1 MDSGTIFLV
10 VLVVLLAMAFL
21 FLYATARRRDTDQ
34 ALSTLP
40 DSVGPDNVDLSTAGM
55 TEEEAASS
63 GALVPA
69 GEASAAPTRTGRELE
84 KAVALERRQ
93 APPPVST
100 PPAPPPAIPD
110 EETLG
115 VTRRQVLNRGI
126 VTGMVLGITGFG
138 GASLAMLWPTL
149 SGGFG
154 AKINVGKAEDVLG
167 QIAQTKEPF
176 YYAAGRFYIN
186 PYPKEAVGNAK
197 KIAAYAAVTDGY
209 AAGFVAL
216 YQKCVHLG
224 CRVPWCKTSQW
235 FECPCHGSQYNR
247 VGEKKG
253 GPAPRGLDR
262 FRVIADGGSVVVDTS
277 LIIPGP
283 PIGTN
288 TTGQEAEGP
297 HCIGA
302 LAEK

>member
-1 MDSGTIFLV
+1 MDSGTTFLV
-10 VLVVLLAMAFL
+10 AIVAVLALAFL
-21 FLYATARRRDTDQ
+21 FLFATTRRRDAERAVETAAEPARQ
-34 ALSTLP
+34 AET
-40 DSVGPDNVDLSTAGM
+40 
-55 TEEEAASS
+55 
-63 GALVPA
+63 ALVPA
-69 GEASAAPTRTGRELE
+69 EQGAAPRTGRELE
-84 KAVALERRQ
+84 RAVALERQR
-93 APPPVST
+93 T
-100 PPAPPPAIPD
+100 PSSPAAPPPALPSIPD

-126 VTGMVLGITGFG
+126 VTGMLLSISGFS
-138 GASLAMLWPTL
+138 GAMLAMLWPSL

-154 AKINVGKAEDVLG
+154 AKIRAGSVDEVLG
-167 QIAQTKEPF
+167 QIAQTKEP
-176 YYAAGRFYIN
+176 YYNAAGRFYLN
-186 PYPKEAVGNAK
+186 PYPKEAVDAARGV
-197 KIAAYAAVTDGY
+197 AAYAAVVDGY
-209 AAGFVAL
+209 EDGFVAL

-262 FRVIADGGSVVVDTS
+262 FKVSVEGGAVVVDTG
-277 LIIPGP
+277 LIIAGP

-288 TTGQEAEGP
+288 TTGQESEGP

-302 LAEK
+302 VAGGH

>member
-1 MDSGTIFLV
+1 LDSSIIFLLAIV
-10 VLVVLLAMAFL
+10 ALLGLMFL
-21 FLYATARRRDTDQ
+21 FLFVTSRRRDAERAAD
-34 ALSTLP
+34 ASP
-40 DSVGPDNVDLSTAGM
+40 GI
-55 TEEEAASS
+55 EERAEAAT
-63 GALVPA
+63 AHLPVPM
-69 GEASAAPTRTGRELE
+69 GHGSASGRELE
-84 KAVALERRQ
+84 RAVALERRGTQ
-93 APPPVST
+93 EIAPDA
-100 PPAPPPAIPD
+100 PPAPLPAPLD
-110 EETLG
+110 EEALG

-126 VTGMVLGITGFG
+126 IGTFTLAISGFG
-138 GASLAMLWPTL
+138 AACVAMLWPSL

-154 AKINVGKAEDVLG
+154 SKIRVGKFDEIIDE
-167 QIAQTKEPF
+167 INEKKEPF
-176 YYAAGRFYIN
+176 YLAAGRLYIN
-186 PYPKEAVGNAK
+186 PYPKDATEKAKSVLAYSAVLEGYEAGV
-197 KIAAYAAVTDGY
+197 
-209 AAGFVAL
+209 VAL

-262 FRVIADGGSVVVDTS
+262 FAATVEGGMVVVDTKTV
-277 LIIPGP
+277 IPGP

-302 LAEK
+302 ASEH

>member
-1 MDSGTIFLV
+1 LENATILLV
-10 VLVVLLAMAFL
+10 VLAALAVMMAV
-21 FLYATARRRDTDQ
+21 FLYATARRRDTSR
-34 ALSTLP
+34 ALRGAPPEVAEP
-40 DSVGPDNVDLSTAGM
+40 DSDPNRLPVPVG
-55 TEEEAASS
+55 
-63 GALVPA
+63 
-69 GEASAAPTRTGRELE
+69 AAPQTGKELE
-84 KAVALERRQ
+84 RAVALERAGRGAPDVS
-93 APPPVST
+93 APPP
-100 PPAPPPAIPD
+100 PPALPPD
-110 EETLG
+110 EESLG

-126 VTGMVLGITGFG
+126 VTTMVLALSGFGAGMV
-138 GASLAMLWPTL
+138 AMLWPSL

-154 AKINVGKAEDVLG
+154 AKIRAGKVDEVLDA
-167 QIAQTKEPF
+167 INTKKEPF
-176 YYAAGRFYIN
+176 YVGAGRFYIQ
-186 PYPKEAVGNAK
+186 PYPKEAVAAAK
-197 KIAAYAAVTDGY
+197 KVGSYAAVVEGY
-209 AAGFVAL
+209 DQGFVAL

-262 FRVIADGGSVVVDTS
+262 FVVSVDGGAVVVDTKQV
-277 LIIPGP
+277 IPGP

-302 LAEK
+302 VAHH

>member
-1 MDSGTIFLV
+1 MDNGTIFLLAV
-10 VLVVLLAMAFL
+10 VALLALAFL
-21 FLYATARRRDTDQ
+21 FLFVTSRRRDLDR

-40 DSVGPDNVDLSTAGM
+40 DDVEPT
-55 TEEEAASS
+55 
-63 GALVPA
+63 
-69 GEASAAPTRTGRELE
+69 AAPPVLATAQGTRSGRELE
-84 KAVALERRQ
+84 RSVALERRRE
-93 APPPVST
+93 PPVSPT
-100 PPAPPPAIPD
+100 APPHVPAVPD

-126 VTGMVLGITGFG
+126 VASMLLAIGGFS
-138 GASLAMLWPTL
+138 GAMLAMLWPSLT
-149 SGGFG
+149 GGFG
-154 AKINVGKAEDVLG
+154 AKVRAGTKEEVLSE
-167 QIAQTKEPF
+167 IAATKEPF

-186 PYPKEAVGNAK
+186 PYPQEAVAAAK
-197 KIAAYAAVTDGY
+197 KVTAYGAVIEGY
-209 AAGFVAL
+209 EQGLVAI

-224 CRVPWCKTSQW
+224 CRVPWCAASQW

-262 FRVIADGGSVVVDTS
+262 FRVTLEGGQVVVDTS
-277 LIIPGP
+277 QIIPGP

-297 HCIGA
+297 HCIGPGG
-302 LAEK
+302 E

>member
-1 MDSGTIFLV
+1 MDSGTILMV
-10 VLVVLLAMAFL
+10 AIVALLGLAFL
-21 FLYATARRRDTDQ
+21 FLFATGRRRDLDR
-34 ALSTLP
+34 ALETLP
-40 DSVGPDNVDLSTAGM
+40 EEPVEVGAPTAGGSRSG
-55 TEEEAASS
+55 TEPGTSVA
-63 GALVPA
+63 V
-69 GEASAAPTRTGRELE
+69 AAPGTATEHRTGRELE
-84 KAVALERRQ
+84 RSVALERRREG
-93 APPPVST
+93 APAPSPPP
-100 PPAPPPAIPD
+100 PPPAIPD

-126 VTGMVLGITGFG
+126 VVGMLLGISGFG
-138 GASLAMLWPTL
+138 ASMVAMLWPTL

-154 AKINVGKAEDVLG
+154 AKIRVGTVGEVMD
-167 QIAQTKEPF
+167 QINQTKEPF
-176 YYAAGRFYIN
+176 YQAAGRFYIN
-186 PYPKEAVGNAK
+186 PYPKEAVPAAK
-197 KIAAYAAVTDGY
+197 SITAYGALIEGY
-209 AAGFVAL
+209 EAGLVAI

-253 GPAPRGLDR
+253 GPAPRGLDH
-262 FRVIADGGSVVVDTS
+262 FRLTVEGGQVVVDTG

-288 TTGQEAEGP
+288 TTGQESEGP

-302 LAEK
+302 VSEH

>member
-1 MDSGTIFLV
+1 MDSGTIFLLAIVGV
-10 VLVVLLAMAFL
+10 VIAAFL
-21 FLYATARRRDTDQ
+21 FLFATARRRDVDR
-34 ALSTLP
+34 AIDTLP
-40 DSVGPDNVDLSTAGM
+40 VED
-55 TEEEAASS
+55 TEESA
-63 GALVPA
+63 V
-69 GEASAAPTRTGRELE
+69 AAPVLATVHGTRTGRELE
-84 KAVALERRQ
+84 RSVALERRQ
-93 APPPVST
+93 EVRTPSAAPPP
-100 PPAPPPAIPD
+100 PPPAIPD
-110 EETLG
+110 EESLG

-126 VTGMVLGITGFG
+126 VASMLLAISGFG
-138 GASLAMLWPTL
+138 ASMIAMLWPSL

-154 AKINVGKAEDVLG
+154 AKIRVGRVEEVLG
-167 QIAQTKEPF
+167 EIAQTKEPF

-186 PYPKEAVGNAK
+186 PYPKEAVPAAQ
-197 KIAAYAAVTDGY
+197 KITAYGAVLEGY
-209 AAGFVAL
+209 EQGLVAV
-216 YQKCVHLG
+216 YQKCPHLG

-262 FRVIADGGSVVVDTS
+262 FVLSIEGGQVSVDTGA
-277 LIIPGP
+277 IIPGP

-302 LAEK
+302 VGGE

>member
-1 MDSGTIFLV
+1 MDAGAIFMVALV
-10 VLVVLLAMAFL
+10 ALLAMAFL
-21 FLYATARRRDTDQ
+21 FLFATSRRRDADR
-34 ALSTLP
+34 ALEALP
-40 DSVGPDNVDLSTAGM
+40 
-55 TEEEAASS
+55 EEEPAASAEAATAA

-69 GEASAAPTRTGRELE
+69 GEARLSGRELE
-84 KAVALERRQ
+84 RSVALERRTEGAKPLTPS
-93 APPPVST
+93 APPPL
-100 PPAPPPAIPD
+100 PAIPD

-126 VTGMVLGITGFG
+126 VTGMLLGISGFG
-138 GASLAMLWPTL
+138 GAMLAMLWPSL

-154 AKINVGKAEDVLG
+154 GKVRVDKADTILG
-167 QIAQTKEPF
+167 QIAQTREPF
-176 YYAAGRFYIN
+176 YYAAGRFYLN
-186 PYPKEAVGNAK
+186 PYPKDSVPAAK
-197 KIAAYAAVTDGY
+197 KVTAYGAVVEGY
-209 AAGFVAL
+209 DDGFVAL

-262 FRVIADGGSVVVDTS
+262 FRVTVEGGLVVVDTS

-288 TTGQEAEGP
+288 TTGQESEGP
-297 HCIGA
+297 HCIGQA
-302 LAEK
+302 SE

>member
-1 MDSGTIFLV
+1 MSSTVVFLIV
-10 VLVVLLAMAFL
+10 IVGLVAAAAVFSL
-21 FLYATARRRDTDQ
+21 ATARRRDTDR
-34 ALSTLP
+34 ALSQP
-40 DSVGPDNVDLSTAGM
+40 AP
-55 TEEEAASS
+55 EAATD
-63 GALVPA
+63 
-69 GEASAAPTRTGRELE
+69 EASAPGSVPGAQLERASSAAPARSGRELE
-84 KAVALERRQ
+84 RAVALERQGRSGLPDPS
-93 APPPVST
+93 APPP
-100 PPAPPPAIPD
+100 PPALPPD

-126 VTGMVLGITGFG
+126 FTAFALTLTAFG
-138 GASLAMLWPTL
+138 GASLAFLWPTL

-154 AKINVGKAEDVLG
+154 AKIKAGKKEDILK
-167 QIAQTKEPF
+167 QIEDKKEPF
-176 YYAAGRFYIN
+176 YLASGRFYIN
-186 PYPKEAVGNAK
+186 PYPVADVSKAK
-197 KIAAYAAVTDGY
+197 KITAYSAVIDGY
-209 AAGFVAL
+209 QEGMVAL

-262 FRVIADGGSVVVDTS
+262 FVVSVDGGQVVVDTKQVVS
-277 LIIPGP
+277 GP

-297 HCIGA
+297 HCVGGA
-302 LAEK
+302 AEK